1 MAMTAIFL
9 ALFRREMCQQKILRK
24 LNIRIYTKRTTH
36 VIGDYIILL
45 NKYPKTTITKAST
58 YQEHPADALLKAS
71 CGYASAKTGVL
82 CIHFQPSSRHPLIPL
97 HDKSHSKEV
106 KAIATQ
112 HITMIE
118 VVRNIARNY
127 T

>member
-1 MAMTAIFL
+1 MMAIFL
-9 ALFRREMCQQKILRK
+9 ALLEERCVNKKILRK
-24 LNIRIYTKRTTH
+24 LNIRTYTKRTTH
-36 VIGDYIILL
+36 VTGDYIVLL
-45 NKYPKTTITKAST
+45 NKYPKTTITKVST
-58 YQEHPADALLKAS
+58 YQEHPADASLKAS

-118 VVRNIARNY
+118 VVRYIARND